1 MARTA
6 RIIRKRQVEPEP
18 IYNSRLVAK
27 FINQVMRGGKK
38 TAAAAQVYQA
48 LTLLKD
54 QGLEPLKTFEQALN
68 TVGPKMEVRP
78 RRVGGASYQIPME
91 VRGDRRMSLA
101 IRWMITAARKRSNK
115 DFHTFGQK
123 LAAEITDILK
133 NQGEAVR
140 KRDTIHR
147 MADAKIQKAKVQV
160 KIQN

>member
-78 RRVGGASYQIPME
+78 RRVGGASYQVPME
-91 VRGDRRMSLA
+91 VRGERRVSLA
-101 IRWMITAARKRSNK
+101 ARWIIESANKRSSK
-115 DFHTFGQK
+115 EYKSFAAK
-123 LAAEITDILK
+123 LTAELLDAYNNT
-133 NQGEAVR
+133 GEAIK
-140 KRDTIHR
+140 KRDIIYK
-147 MADAKIQKAKVQV
+147 MAEANKAFSHFRW
-160 KIQN
+160 